1 MEACGVLWFA
11 AAHIRDIDLHEIK
24 DLKLMI
30 CVASFDLKQLLVWKF
45 MEILSLVWIHL
56 CVVLISVMICLSSPV
71 GVFIHQLLFGN
82 LLALELFVI
91 RPELF
96 VTNLWKV

>member
-11 AAHIRDIDLHEIK
+11 AAHIHDIDLHEIK
-24 DLKLMI
+24 HLKLMI

-56 CVVLISVMICLSSPV
+56 CVVLISVMIYVLAVRLACLSTN
-71 GVFIHQLLFGN
+71 FCFGT
-82 LLALELFVI
+82 F
-91 RPELF
+91 
-96 VTNLWKV
+96 

>member
-1 MEACGVLWFA
+1 MRISTIATLVATQGKAEPPVEACGVLWFA
-11 AAHIRDIDLHEIK
+11 AAHIHDIDLHEVK
-24 DLKLMI
+24 DVKLMI

-71 GVFIHQLLFGN
+71 GLFIH
-82 LLALELFVI
+82 
-91 RPELF
+91 
-96 VTNLWKV
+96 